1 MHGLYEMNRPTNHSL
16 VEIDLDNERGM
27 LSSVPEKVGPRFE
40 TPAGGVLAAIRA
52 SGSMNFRSNGVFAS
66 VLLAPIPDMESA
78 FASDR
83 VQRFDAPVGTLVI
96 NPSNVD
102 RMLRWSAPKQNAAI
116 AIGRSTY
123 AELAAAELDGKDW
136 ELRPPKF
143 GHVDLKAL
151 RIATAMAE
159 EIRSPAINTLYF
171 DSLITVFGVHL
182 IRTYS
187 ADMPMRATKGRR
199 LAGAT
204 SKRVLEYLNEHSAEK
219 IAIRDLAAVSHMSA
233 SHFIR
238 AFTLTYGMPPHKFLS
253 YVRLEKA
260 EKLLVET
267 SLSIEAV
274 ASLTGFSSQS
284 HLTHAMMRL
293 KHTTPGKIRYRR

>member
-1 MHGLYEMNRPTNHSL
+1 
-16 VEIDLDNERGM
+16 M
-27 LSSVPEKVGPRFE
+27 LSSVPKKVGPRFE
-40 TPAGGVLAAIRA
+40 TPAGGVLSVTRA
-52 SGSMNFRSNGVFAS
+52 PGSMSFRSNGVFAS

-83 VQRFDAPVGTLVI
+83 VQRFSAPVGTLVI

-102 RMLRWSAPKQNAAI
+102 RMLRWSVPKENAAI
-116 AIGRSTY
+116 SIGRATY
-123 AELAAAELDGKDW
+123 AELAEAELDGKDW
-136 ELRPPKF
+136 ELRPPRF

-151 RIATAMAE
+151 RLATAMAE
-159 EIRSPAINTLYF
+159 EVSSPAINTLYF
-171 DSLITVFGVHL
+171 DSLVTVFGVHL

-187 ADMPMRATKGRR
+187 ADAPIRATKGRR
-199 LAGAT
+199 LAVAT
-204 SKRVLEYLNEHSAEK
+204 SNRVLEYLNEHSAEK
-219 IAIRDLAAVSHMSA
+219 IAIKNLAAVSRMSA

-238 AFTLTYGMPPHKFLS
+238 AFTLTYGMPPHKYLS
-253 YVRLEKA
+253 YLRLEKA

-267 SLSIEAV
+267 KLSIGEV
-274 ASLTGFSSQS
+274 ASFTGFSSQS

>member
-1 MHGLYEMNRPTNHSL
+1 MQWLYEMNGPTNHSL
-16 VEIDLDNERGM
+16 VEINVDNEQGM
-27 LSSVPEKVGPRFE
+27 LSSVPVKVGPRFE
-40 TPAGGVLAAIRA
+40 TRAGGVLSAIRPP
-52 SGSMNFRSNGVFAS
+52 GSMNFRSNAEFAS

-102 RMLRWSAPKQNAAI
+102 RSLRWPSSKRNVAI
-116 AIGRSTY
+116 AIGQATY
-123 AELAAAELDGKDW
+123 ADLAEAELDGKKW

-159 EIRSPAINTLYF
+159 EIVSHAINTLYH
-171 DSLITVFGVHL
+171 DSLITVFGVHI

-187 ADMPMRATKGRR
+187 ADVPPRATNGRR

-204 SKRVLEYLNEHSAEK
+204 SKRLLEYLNEHSSEK
-219 IAIRDLAAVSHMSA
+219 IAIKDLAAVSRMSG

-238 AFTLTYGMPPHKFLS
+238 AFTMTFGMPPHKYLS

-260 EKLLVET
+260 EKLLLDT
-267 SLSIEAV
+267 KLSIGEV
-274 ASLTGFSSQS
+274 ASDTGFSSQS
-284 HLTHAMMRL
+284 HLTRTMTRL
-293 KHTTPGKIRYRR
+293 KQMTPGKIRYRR